1 MNQQKK
7 RNVFLLVLIFFW
19 IGIFNGAAHPS
30 DDELPSW
37 RGNENSNK
45 AKILAFV
52 HQSTNPLSPGFVPES
67 LRIAAIDMD
76 GTILCERP
84 HFASM
89 EMALQWLKNAAD
101 ADPALRDQYPYNK
114 FLSGKHS
121 YKKKYYM
128 DLLFKAFKGYSQEQY
143 MREVQKF
150 LRNHRH
156 AGLGRPYVE
165 LFYVPVLELIDLLKK
180 HGFRVYVVS
189 GSWQAFVRSIA
200 TEQLGLESFQAIGS
214 RVGLHFDINRGK
226 AVFVRQGEELPPA
239 NVRKGKVLNIWSH
252 IGKIPVFAMGNSR
265 GDMQMFKYTDANP
278 WPHLVL
284 CLEHDDPEREFQYSS
299 GITCQ
304 KDWISVSMKKDFGV
318 VFKEK

>member
-7 RNVFLLVLIFFW
+7 RNIFLVVFIFFW
-19 IGIFNGAAHPS
+19 IGIFNVAAHPS

-37 RGNENSNK
+37 RGDENSNK
-45 AKILAFV
+45 AKILAFI

-84 HFASM
+84 HYASM

-101 ADPALRDQYPYNK
+101 VDPALRDQYPYNK
-114 FLSGKHS
+114 ILSGKHS

-128 DLLFKAFKGYSQEQY
+128 DLLFKAFEGYTQEQY

-156 AGLGRPYVE
+156 AGLERPYVE

-180 HGFRVYVVS
+180 NGFRVYVVS

-200 TEQLGLESFQAIGS
+200 TVQLGLESFQAIGS
-214 RVGLHFDINRGK
+214 RVGLRFDINKGK

-239 NVRKGKVLNIWSH
+239 NVREGKVLNMWSH
-252 IGKIPVFAMGNSR
+252 IGKIPVLAMGNSR
-265 GDMQMFKYTDANP
+265 GDLQMFKYTDANP
-278 WPHLVL
+278 YPHLVL
-284 CLEHDDPEREFQYSS
+284 CLEHDDPVREFQYSS
-299 GITCQ
+299 GVTYQ

-318 VFKEK
+318 VFK